1 MLFPVFARSGSDK
14 SGFITDKIRSL
25 LSSSS
30 RKVMIIVPEQSSF
43 ETEKE
48 LYLSLGDRDYA
59 RIEVLSF
66 TRLISLIRSNFGG
79 KSAQRLS
86 CAGKIILSSCAAEK
100 AAPQLKIYAG
110 QAGSGAFAEKISS
123 IIDELK
129 AAGFSAKGFEAATHN
144 FSQNQQLSKKLSD
157 ISTIY
162 SHYEALLSKNY
173 LDPSDEL
180 SDAVESIGN
189 GEFFKDYDVILDEFA
204 SFNGSQYAMMAKMM
218 ENSPSVTVILCTR
231 KAERGRVPQ
240 AFRTPIDTFNKLK
253 QTASKVGC
261 EISQECILNVGEL
274 YASDSLRSLESYAA
288 GESDFDKISDQNVT
302 VSIASNIKEECRYV
316 AASIRRLVSEK
327 GLRYRDIAVIGR
339 DMGDYLSHLED
350 SFKLYDIPFFSD
362 NRASVS
368 TRPMVIFI
376 INLLEVLISDIDPA
390 RLISYLKCAVSPL
403 SADEAASL
411 ENYIDLWK
419 LTKREL
425 KADFDKNPDGLDGDP
440 DIKALE
446 RLNYLNELRK
456 KAVMPLFE
464 LKKETSDCDGR
475 ELTCAI
481 YRFMQ
486 KNSVLSKLSEYTNA
500 IFETDSALA
509 AEQYRAYQVCMNV
522 MSQLSHLLE
531 GEKVTLKRY
540 LELLRLALSAE
551 DVGSIPHHL
560 DEVQIGDAGRMR
572 TGNTRAV
579 FLVGM
584 NEGVFPKHHS
594 EDGLFTDTDR
604 KAVREAGIDILT
616 PSGIMNQNESYYLY
630 TALTCASEQ
639 VHLSLSKTSLGGEA
653 LIPSKIVKQITEKLG
668 ATEILS
674 DKSDKTALLGTD
686 EAAFEL
692 LCSEYHNN
700 TAFANSLREYFMTMP
715 DSTYK
720 KRLLNIDKGLRLRT
734 SSIGSEAAARL
745 YGKEMMISHSQI
757 ERYHKCRFS
766 HFCHYGLAL
775 KALKPAEITLFD
787 SGNAIHEVMER
798 LLRDYTKE
806 QIALFTEDELGSK
819 VEELLYEFLSVRI
832 GESAMRDNRI
842 RYSIMRLKS
851 TIVPVICF
859 VIKEL
864 NESGFVPRDF
874 ELKIQKGRDIEPY
887 KIESEDGSSIGVYG
901 NVDRVDI
908 KEQNG
913 KTYVR
918 VIDYKSGGKEFKKEE
933 LSYGLNLQMFLYL
946 FAIWE
951 NGSSRYS
958 GEITPSGILY
968 MPAKRPDYKTKGGE
982 SIDKIRL
989 EQDKKFKM
997 SGLILDDEAVK
1008 TPDTKK
1014 YSSAAAD
1021 DISGFSA
1028 IKKQTEKLLTSMAD
1042 SLRLG
1047 ELSIN
1052 PIYIDN
1058 KNAACKNCD
1067 YRMICGFEEG
1077 DPHRNAEGDG
1087 KESEVGSDE

>member
-1 MLFPVFARSGSDK
+1 MLIPVFARSGSDK
-14 SGFITDKIRSL
+14 RKFITDKISAL
-25 LSSSS
+25 LSSSQ
-30 RKVMIIVPEQSSF
+30 RKVMLIVPEQSSF

-66 TRLISLIRSNFGG
+66 TRLISLVRAHFGG
-79 KSAQRLS
+79 KNAERLS
-86 CAGKIILSSCAAEK
+86 NAGKLILSSCAAEK
-100 AAPQLKIYAG
+100 AAPQLKLYAG
-110 QAGSGAFAEKISS
+110 QAGSSAFAEKISS

-129 AAGFSAKGFEAATHN
+129 VAGFSAKSFEAAASKV
-144 FSQNQQLSKKLSD
+144 SQNEQLSKKLSD
-157 ISTIY
+157 ISTLY
-162 SHYEALLSKNY
+162 SYYDALLSKNY

-180 SDAVESIGN
+180 FDAAQSVGT
-189 GEFFKDYDVILDEFA
+189 GEFFRNYDIIIDEFA

-218 ENSPSVTVILCTR
+218 ENSPSMTVILCA
-231 KAERGRVPQ
+231 KQSERGRCPK
-240 AFRTPIDTFNKLK
+240 AFRTPLDTLNKLK
-253 QTASKVGC
+253 STAQRAGCDVAQAQTLPA
-261 EISQECILNVGEL
+261 GEK
-274 YASDSLRSLESYAA
+274 YSSESLRSLEKFAA
-288 GESDFDKISDQNVT
+288 GERDFEEISDQNVT
-302 VSIASNIKEECRYV
+302 VSIAHSAKEECRHI
-316 AASIRRLVSEK
+316 AAHIRRLVSEN
-327 GLRYRDIAVIGR
+327 GMRYRDVAVIGR
-339 DMGDYLSHLED
+339 DMGEYLSHLED

-362 NRASVS
+362 SRASLS

-403 SADEAASL
+403 SADEAVEL

-419 LTKREL
+419 LTKKEL

-456 KAVMPLFE
+456 KAVMPLFA
-464 LKKETSDCDGR
+464 LKKEVSDCDGR
-475 ELTCAI
+475 ELTRAI

-486 KNSVLSKLSEYTNA
+486 QNLVLSKLSEYTND

-509 AEQYRAYQVCMNV
+509 AEQYRAYQVSMNV

-531 GEKVTLKRY
+531 GEKVSLKRY
-540 LELLRLALSAE
+540 LELFRLALSAE

-560 DEVQIGDAGRMR
+560 DEVQIGDAGRIR
-572 TGNTRAV
+572 TGDARAV

-584 NEGVFPKHHS
+584 NEGLFPKRHS
-594 EDGLFTDTDR
+594 EDGLFTDDDR
-604 KAVREAGIDILT
+604 RAVRTAGIDILT
-616 PSGIMNQNESYYLY
+616 PSGVMNQNESYYLY
-630 TALTCASEQ
+630 TSLTCASEQ
-639 VHLSLSKTSLGGEA
+639 VHISLSRTSQSGEM
-653 LIPSKIVKQITEKLG
+653 LLPSKIVKQICEKLG
-668 ATEILS
+668 VTAISLE
-674 DKSDKTALLGTD
+674 KSDKTALFGTD

-715 DSTYK
+715 DSTYRT
-720 KRLLNIDKGLRLRT
+720 RLLNIDKGLRLRT
-734 SSIGSEAAARL
+734 SSIGNEAAQRL

-757 ERYHKCRFS
+757 ERYHRCRFS

-775 KALKPAEITLFD
+775 RALKPAEITLFD
-787 SGNAIHEVMER
+787 SGNAIHEVLER
-798 LLRDYTKE
+798 LLRDYSKE
-806 QIALFTEDELGSK
+806 EIVLFTEDELSLK

-851 TIVPVICF
+851 TIVPVVGF

-864 NESGFVPRDF
+864 SGSGFVPRDF
-874 ELKIQKGRDIEPY
+874 ELKIQKGKDIEPY
-887 KIESEDGSSIGVYG
+887 RITSEDGSSIGVYG

-918 VIDYKSGGKEFKKEE
+918 VIDYKSGGKVFKKEE

-958 GEITPSGILY
+958 GDITPSGILY
-968 MPAKRPDYKTKGGE
+968 MPAKRPDYKKKGGE
-982 SIDKIRL
+982 SIDKIRS

-997 SGLILDDEAVK
+997 SGFILDDEAVK

-1014 YSSAAAD
+1014 YLNAASD
-1021 DISGFSA
+1021 DLSEFSA
-1028 IKKQTEKLLTSMAD
+1028 IKNQTEKLLCSMAD
-1042 SLRLG
+1042 SLKLG

-1052 PIYIDN
+1052 PIYVDN
-1058 KNAACKNCD
+1058 KNVGCKNCD

-1077 DPHRNAEGDG
+1077 DPHR
-1087 KESEVGSDE
+1087 SVG